1 MKKTLL
7 AVIALIFTVNSF
19 AQELKFGHVNFQ
31 EIVYLMDEMDSAR
44 VVLEKYNKDIQST
57 YDSMMMEFQRLYGE
71 YQQMAMNWSPAVLE
85 AKQKEL
91 QDIEVRLQEF
101 QQSAQ
106 IDMQNKQQEVL
117 TPIQMKANEAVQ
129 KVGRTN
135 GFIYIFDTSMGTIP
149 FVNETLSIDVTSLVK
164 QELKISP
171 DKKLPVPQ
179 GM

>member
-117 TPIQMKANEAVQ
+117 APIQMKANEAVQ

>member
-135 GFIYIFDTSMGTIP
+135 CFIYIFDTSMGTIP